1 MKDAQNNINNYYQFN
16 QFQNSLNLK
25 AIKIKILI
33 IIW

>member
-1 MKDAQNNINNYYQFN
+1 MKDDQKNINNYYQFN